1 MQREE
6 AGLSREVFTQGSDFL
21 GGGDSEV
28 ILIPG
33 ASWEKLVRWEL
44 VD

>member
-6 AGLSREVFTQGSDFL
+6 AGLSREVFTQGSDFWVER
-21 GGGDSEV
+21 DSEV